1 MREVTESDSD
11 ACVTAPTRWS
21 EADARPTRK
30 RPCGMRTL
38 GIACES
44 AGHRPT
50 KRGRSSLR
58 TPQGQ
63 RTRKYALTPRLPPP
77 QRAPTWYWAAFRPER
92 MRIRTEKAPPLR
104 TTPLTAPSPYASPGK
119 AAEMSVT
126 VPPGWQGEA
135 LVLT

>member
-1 MREVTESDSD
+1 MWD
-11 ACVTAPTRWS
+11 AHTWNRLRVGRTSAHETRSIEFAHPTGS
-21 EADARPTRK
+21 ADAEVRAHAEVAAAAARADLV
-30 RPCGMRTL
+30 L
-38 GIACES
+38 G
-44 AGHRPT
+44 
-50 KRGRSSLR
+50 
-58 TPQGQ
+58 
-63 RTRKYALTPRLPPP
+63 RL
-77 QRAPTWYWAAFRPER
+77 PER